1 MNKILILSSRNSQL
15 REKKKC
21 INNKAMSRWLKYGK
35 YEQNVMGFV
44 AAEF

>member
-21 INNKAMSRWLKYGK
+21 INNKTMNRWLKYGK